1 MLTMNRQVPLC
12 VNVRTS
18 RTADALNQLFK
29 ENHMERRIGVRGI
42 AYQNG
47 KLLSVLHKD
56 HDGNPVD
63 FWAIPGGGLDSG
75 ESIEA
80 CVQREMIEETGIAP
94 KVGRLLFV
102 QQFLFPTRTGELRE
116 QLEFFFHLE
125 NPNDYATVDLTT
137 TTHGVQELADIT
149 WIDPKTSNVLPAFLQ
164 TLDLDGYLTADK
176 PVYIWNELPAA
187 GSLLDVVNPAV
198 DPVA

>member
-1 MLTMNRQVPLC
+1 
-12 VNVRTS
+12 
-18 RTADALNQLFK
+18 
-29 ENHMERRIGVRGI
+29 MERRIGVRGI